1 METNQKFEQDDY
13 DYDYYLQRDNHYNAL
28 MGERDEDY
36 YRELNEEQFER
47 DLNAYYNN
55 CNDL

>member
-1 METNQKFEQDDY
+1 METNQEFEQD